1 MKKPIYLILALFA
14 TCLLSS
20 CQQTETERLEQL
32 LQTWY
37 EKEITFPDNPSF
49 TVYGEKESDFT
60 IPVGGYKLV
69 HYVDSVGCTSCKLN
83 LDKWQEYIAYL
94 DSVTGHMVPCLFFIH
109 ATQKREVKIA
119 LKNSR
124 FDHPVCLDVDNEFY
138 RLNKFPMHPM
148 LQTFLLD
155 KNNRIVGMGDPV
167 KNPRVK
173 EFYLNLIR
181 GKRDK
186 QEMEQSRTTARLS
199 HQEIDF
205 GTFPWEMKKDTVVTL
220 TNIGTQPLVIHDIAT
235 SCGCTVA
242 NYDKQPARPGESLK
256 IQVSFKADQPEYFN
270 KNIIIHCNTGN
281 SPYVIWVKG
290 HAKK

>member
-256 IQVSFKADQPEYFN
+256 IQVSFKADRPEYFN